1 MLLSLAFLFKY
12 GRALL
17 TTDLELGIVP
27 DEGGFFIEFDKE
39 CVGRGFAS
47 LGCRGVFV
55 RFGFWPADLEYS
67 RP

>member
-1 MLLSLAFLFKY
+1 MLLAFLFKY

-39 CVGRGFAS
+39 CVGRVFAS